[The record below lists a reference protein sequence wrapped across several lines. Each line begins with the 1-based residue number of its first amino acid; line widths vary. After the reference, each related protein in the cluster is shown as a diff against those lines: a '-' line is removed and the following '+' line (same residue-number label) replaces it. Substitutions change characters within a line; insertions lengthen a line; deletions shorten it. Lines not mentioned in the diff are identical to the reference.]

1 MTTPV
6 SMMFAGET
14 FAAAGTGVA
23 VGFASTTGQLAS
35 SASGPFFGYTL
46 DVTGSFSVM
55 WGVALGCVLVSMLC
69 LITVKERKWDGPA
82 AGKH

>member
-14 FAAAGTGVA
+14 FAAAGAGVA

-35 SASGPFFGYTL
+35 SASGPVFGYAL
-46 DVTGSFSVM
+46 DATGSFAVT
-55 WGVALGCVLVSMLC
+55 WGVALGCVAVSMLC
-69 LITVKERKWDGPA
+69 LMMVKERQWKDGP
-82 AGKH
+82 GG